1 MIQTGFR
8 NILSKR
14 KHWPYR
20 LNPAR
25 GQFLDFLLLF
35 FKFILRARVWS
46 KSDQRSDWRYPLQP
60 KIKKNCFWQLA
71 ILFLRASRYTRFMRF
86 VLLKRRE
93 ICKRHNWVSAN
104 YDNKN
109 RVCFLHGINKD
120 LSSLL
125 VWWRENLENQ
135 CPTPTR
141 PPIVPI
147 FGHWRPLSTSG
158 FLVKVSSHTRA
169 QTMLH
174 SK

>member
-1 MIQTGFR
+1 MIKIR
-8 NILSKR
+8 SKV
-14 KHWPYR
+14 R
-20 LNPAR
+20 LKIP
-25 GQFLDFLLLF
+25 FTT
-35 FKFILRARVWS
+35 
-46 KSDQRSDWRYPLQP
+46 

-71 ILFLRASRYTRFMRF
+71 ILFLRDRASNKIYPIELPSIRASRYTRFMRF

-109 RVCFLHGINKD
+109 RVCFLQGINKD

>member
-1 MIQTGFR
+1 MQESVIKIR
-8 NILSKR
+8 SKV
-14 KHWPYR
+14 R
-20 LNPAR
+20 LKIP
-25 GQFLDFLLLF
+25 FTT
-35 FKFILRARVWS
+35 
-46 KSDQRSDWRYPLQP
+46 

-109 RVCFLHGINKD
+109 RVCFLQGINKD

-147 FGHWRPLSTSG
+147 FGHWRPLSSSG

-169 QTMLH
+169 QTLKIKSWLKILL
-174 SK
+174 SKYVLVLCHPKIQFWPVTTS